1 MLITVRIFGIGP
13 DVFLDERRKRGLRQ
27 VLVTVNSGVDK
38 QIDGPG
44 VSPRVVKTLKASMN
58 QCFSLSHLPLLLVR
72 QTEPPALQYPLPRP
86 NVAQPGLEGEKQ
98 LPV

>member
-38 QIDGPG
+38 QIARAGRFFARGP
-44 VSPRVVKTLKASMN
+44 R
-58 QCFSLSHLPLLLVR
+58 LS
-72 QTEPPALQYPLPRP
+72 A
-86 NVAQPGLEGEKQ
+86 
-98 LPV
+98 